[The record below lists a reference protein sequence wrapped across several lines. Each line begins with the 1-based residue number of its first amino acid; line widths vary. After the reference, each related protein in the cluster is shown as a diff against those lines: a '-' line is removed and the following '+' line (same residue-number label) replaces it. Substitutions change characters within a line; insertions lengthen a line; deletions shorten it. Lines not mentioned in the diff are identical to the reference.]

1 MTFMSLVLL
10 LFLVLLSTKELWNHF
25 KYHCNWAVWIPPHL
39 TLSPRGVSGRASIAC
54 VPIASAKVRRIIALR
69 KKTIWKSMKNYSFI
83 LFFGVWRLQNFR
95 NRHEKRPIYPQNKVG
110 RIPHTV
116 STRVWPSSKLHTSY
130 NIYIARPYAYAHIDM
145 NSSTSYLTL
154 FSYTYSKR
162 EDAEQG
168 KSCKKTIRTPTF
180 SLCILHGTM
189 PYGTPI

>member
-1 MTFMSLVLL
+1 MSLVSL

-25 KYHCNWAVWIPPHL
+25 KYRCNWAVWLPPYQ

-130 NIYIARPYAYAHIDM
+130 NIYYAYPHIHM
-145 NSSTSYLTL
+145 NSSTSYPHIALLTHKERGR
-154 FSYTYSKR
+154 TPNK
-162 EDAEQG
+162 G
-168 KSCKKTIRTPTF
+168 KSCKKAIRTSTF
-180 SLCILHGTM
+180 SLCILRGTM